1 MFASCSLHK
10 STIFFYWPNS
20 LDEPFWD
27 YFCLVD
33 LNQKKQFYKAL
44 LKNFSFE
51 PTQDQDLS
59 FKLLSDY
66 CLNLNPNLIFLLK
79 GYAGTGKTTL
89 IKTLVKT
96 LPGFKR
102 KSVLLAPTGR
112 AAKVITKYSSK
123 QASTIHRHIY
133 NPKRD
138 KGGGMIFTLKE
149 NKAVNALYI
158 VDEASMI
165 QDSGNDGSLVSSGLL
180 HDLIE
185 FVKNGINC
193 KILFVGDMAQ
203 LPPVHTSL
211 SPALNGDY
219 LERNYGLEVIESEM
233 REVMRQAQDSG
244 ILENATHLR
253 ELQKADIYEV
263 PKFNGSFDFQRLIE
277 GYEIEDALQDSFR
290 DVGREGTV
298 VIVRSN
304 KRANLYNQQIRSRI
318 LWQED
323 EISAG
328 DYLMVVKNNYFWLPE
343 GSKAGFIANGDTIE
357 LLEIYEYK
365 DLYDHRFA
373 RVKVRM
379 VDYEDIPPFDTVLFL
394 DVLDMDAPSLKWE
407 DSGKLYK
414 KVMED
419 YMDIPQKYK
428 RHQEVQANPYFN
440 ALQVKFAYAI
450 TCHKAQGGQWENV
463 FIEQPWL
470 PDGKIELD
478 YLRWLYTALTRASK
492 KVHLIGF
499 KDDYFPED

>member
-1 MFASCSLHK
+1 M
-10 STIFFYWPNS
+10 
-20 LDEPFWD
+20 E
-27 YFCLVD
+27 
-33 LNQKKQFYKAL
+33 LNQKNQFNRAL
-44 LKNFSFE
+44 IKNFSFE
-51 PTQDQDLS
+51 PTQGQKES
-59 FKLLSDY
+59 FKLLSEY
-66 CLNLNPNLIFLLK
+66 CLNLNPNSIFLLK
-79 GYAGTGKTTL
+79 GFAGTGKTSL
-89 IKTLVKT
+89 IKTLVQT

-112 AAKVITKYSSK
+112 AAKVISQYSSR

-138 KGGGMIFTLKE
+138 KGGGMIFTLKA
-149 NKAVNALYI
+149 NKATNTIYI

-165 QDSGNDGSLVSSGLL
+165 QDTGKDSSLISSGLL
-180 HDLIE
+180 HDLLE
-185 FVKNGINC
+185 FVKSAVNC
-193 KILFVGDMAQ
+193 KILFVGDTAQ

-211 SPALNGDY
+211 SPALNAQY
-219 LERNYGLEVIESEM
+219 LESKYGLEVMEFEM
-233 REVMRQAQDSG
+233 TEVMRQSRESG
-244 ILENATHLR
+244 ILENATQLR
-253 ELQKADIYEV
+253 QMQKDEIFES
-263 PKFNGSFDFQRLIE
+263 PKFKSSSDFLRLIE

-343 GSKAGFIANGDTIE
+343 SSKAGFIANGDTIE

-379 VDYEDIPPFDTVLFL
+379 VDYEDIPAFDTVLFL

-407 DSGKLYK
+407 ESSKLYK

-419 YMDIPQKYK
+419 YMDIPQKYR

-463 FIEQPWL
+463 FVEQPWL
-470 PDGKIELD
+470 PEGKIELD
-478 YLRWLYTALTRASK
+478 YLRWLYTALTRASSK
-492 KVHLIGF
+492 LQLIGF
-499 KDDYFPED
+499 RDDYFEE